1 MQSGLIWRCV
11 FFSTNL
17 IQLVLYT
24 SMHKVSH
31 PFWSS
36 SPFFLSSSTFSLPI
50 RTHACGLLRV
60 ICQIW
65 RRSPGWQW
73 GGVFLPFV
81 ARPYLPSFTS
91 HISFGHVQY
100 RGQLWPLNSWEC
112 SLATLAAVKET
123 HPCFSQFTPVLPVAL
138 LLWCCA
144 PALLVSAG
152 VLVWF

>member
-1 MQSGLIWRCV
+1 MLCPLKLIHRWPRDSIPRPCGPIHANI
-11 FFSTNL
+11 SLLNNGSA
-17 IQLVLYT
+17 YAN
-24 SMHKVSH
+24 
-31 PFWSS
+31 
-36 SPFFLSSSTFSLPI
+36 STFSLPI